1 MTLAIRD
8 FASEAQAD
16 IALAG
21 KIEQALRTALRTRGR
36 ASMAVSGGSTPQRL
50 YQRLSRLQLDW
61 SRVSVVLA
69 DERWVD
75 PGIAGSNE
83 TFIRENLLQG
93 EAATAR
99 FYGLKTADP
108 SPRDAAQIVSRKL
121 LNCPLPFDVVVLG
134 MGNDGH
140 TLSWFPDATGLEA
153 ALEPDGPL
161 AAAITARPSAVT
173 GPHTERLTL
182 TRAALEQANLVAL
195 LIHGEQKRAVLEHA
209 RAPGPVSA
217 MPIRALIRDA
227 ALKLCVYSVPTPET
241 A

>member
-1 MTLAIRD
+1 MTLAIHD

-21 KIEQALRTALRTRGR
+21 EIEQALRAALRTRGR

-50 YQRLSRLQLDW
+50 YQRISRLQLDW
-61 SRVSVVLA
+61 SRVSIVLA
-69 DERWVD
+69 DERWVE

-83 TFIRENLLQG
+83 TFIRDNLLQG
-93 EAATAR
+93 EAATAC
-99 FYGLKTADP
+99 FHGLKTAHP
-108 SPRDAAQIVSRKL
+108 NPRDAAQPVSKGL

-140 TLSWFPDATGLEA
+140 TLSWFPDAMGLEA

-182 TRAALEQANLVAL
+182 TRAALERAGLVAL
-195 LIHGEQKRAVLEHA
+195 LIHGDQKRAVLEHA
-209 RAPGPVSA
+209 RAPGPVWA

-227 ALKLCVYSVPTPET
+227 SLKLCVYSVPSPEK